1 MSKTQTETQT
11 EQSTAPT
18 MIMIEHVPVRN
29 PAVRYEHID
38 PDIVK
43 DFLAHAG
50 LPDGLIPIVEAARGH
65 YWPFAD
71 DRYVLLPQM
80 HRT

>member
-1 MSKTQTETQT
+1 MSKTQTQTKT

-29 PAVRYEHID
+29 PAVRYEQIESET
-38 PDIVK
+38 VK

-50 LPDGLIPIVEAARGH
+50 LPDA
-65 YWPFAD
+65 
-71 DRYVLLPQM
+71 
-80 HRT
+80 